1 MTAFNQDA
9 KDRLVLI
16 VEDDENLREA
26 ITITLRVREIAYQ
39 EFKSAQDVSAFLN
52 GARES
57 RPTCMLL
64 DIRLGTGP
72 SGLSVFDE
80 VSDLGLTN
88 KIPVIFMTGHG
99 DLETAV
105 DVMRLGAFDFVAKP
119 FSTPDLL
126 KKIESALCKS
136 EEVCDREQEKQKVLA
151 LTEQL
156 TEKETGVMHLMIS
169 GKTNREIAEV
179 CGNSTR
185 TVELHRARIFDKL
198 QVSNAVEL
206 VRVLTILDS

>member
-26 ITITLRVREIAYQ
+26 ITITLRVREIGYQ

-99 DLETAV
+99 DLETAI
-105 DVMRLGAFDFVAKP
+105 DVMRLGAFDFVTKP

-126 KKIESALCKS
+126 KKIESALRKS
-136 EEVCDREQEKQKVLA
+136 QEVCAREQEKQKVLA

-156 TEKETGVMHLMIS
+156 TEKETEVMHLMIS

>member
-1 MTAFNQDA
+1 MTALNQDA

-99 DLETAV
+99 DLETAI
-105 DVMRLGAFDFVAKP
+105 DVMRLGAFDFVTKP

-156 TEKETGVMHLMIS
+156 TEKETEVMHLMIS

>member
-99 DLETAV
+99 DLETAI

>member
-1 MTAFNQDA
+1 MTALNQDA

-52 GARES
+52 GVRES

-99 DLETAV
+99 DLETAI
-105 DVMRLGAFDFVAKP
+105 DVMRLGAFDFVTKP

-126 KKIESALCKS
+126 KKIESALRKS
-136 EEVCDREQEKQKVLA
+136 QEVCAREQEKQKVLA

-156 TEKETGVMHLMIS
+156 TEKETEVMHLMIS

>member
-1 MTAFNQDA
+1 MTALNQDA

-99 DLETAV
+99 DLETAI
-105 DVMRLGAFDFVAKP
+105 DVMRLGAFDFVTKP

-126 KKIESALCKS
+126 KKIESALRKS
-136 EEVCDREQEKQKVLA
+136 QEVCAREQEKQKVLA

-156 TEKETGVMHLMIS
+156 TEKETEVMHLMIS

-206 VRVLTILDS
+206 VRVLTILGS

>member
-99 DLETAV
+99 DLETAI
-105 DVMRLGAFDFVAKP
+105 DVMRLGAFDFVTKP

-156 TEKETGVMHLMIS
+156 TEKETEVMHLMIS

>member
-1 MTAFNQDA
+1 
-9 KDRLVLI
+9 
-16 VEDDENLREA
+16 
-26 ITITLRVREIAYQ
+26 
-39 EFKSAQDVSAFLN
+39 
-52 GARES
+52 
-57 RPTCMLL
+57 L

-105 DVMRLGAFDFVAKP
+105 DVMRLGAFDFVTKP

-126 KKIESALCKS
+126 KKIESALRKS
-136 EEVCDREQEKQKVLA
+136 QEVCAREQEKQKVLA

-156 TEKETGVMHLMIS
+156 TEKETEVMHLMIS

>member
-1 MTAFNQDA
+1 MTALNQDA

-72 SGLSVFDE
+72 SGLSIFDE

-99 DLETAV
+99 DLETAI
-105 DVMRLGAFDFVAKP
+105 DVMRLGAFDFVTKP

-126 KKIESALCKS
+126 KKIESALRKS
-136 EEVCDREQEKQKVLA
+136 QEVCAREQEKQKVLA

-156 TEKETGVMHLMIS
+156 TEKETEVMHLMIS

>member
-1 MTAFNQDA
+1 MTALNQDA

-26 ITITLRVREIAYQ
+26 ITITLRVREIAYR

-99 DLETAV
+99 DLETAI
-105 DVMRLGAFDFVAKP
+105 DVMRLGAFDFVTKP

-126 KKIESALCKS
+126 KKIESALRKS
-136 EEVCDREQEKQKVLA
+136 QEVCAREQEKQKVLA

-156 TEKETGVMHLMIS
+156 TEKETEVMHLMIS

>member
-1 MTAFNQDA
+1 MTALNQDA

-99 DLETAV
+99 DLETAI
-105 DVMRLGAFDFVAKP
+105 DVMRLGAFDFVTKP

-136 EEVCDREQEKQKVLA
+136 EEVCAREQERQKVLA

-156 TEKETGVMHLMIS
+156 TEKETEVMHLMIS

>member
-1 MTAFNQDA
+1 MTALNQDA

-105 DVMRLGAFDFVAKP
+105 DVMRLGAFDFVTKP

-126 KKIESALCKS
+126 KKIESALRKS
-136 EEVCDREQEKQKVLA
+136 QEVCAREQEKQKVLA

-156 TEKETGVMHLMIS
+156 TEKETEVMHLMIS

>member
-52 GARES
+52 GVRES

-99 DLETAV
+99 DLETAI
-105 DVMRLGAFDFVAKP
+105 DVMRLGAFDFVTKP

-126 KKIESALCKS
+126 KKIESALRKS
-136 EEVCDREQEKQKVLA
+136 QEVCAREQEKQKVLA

-156 TEKETGVMHLMIS
+156 TEKETEVMHLMIS

>member
-1 MTAFNQDA
+1 MTALNQDA

-99 DLETAV
+99 DLETAI
-105 DVMRLGAFDFVAKP
+105 DVMRLGAFDFVTKP

-126 KKIESALCKS
+126 KKIESALRKS
-136 EEVCDREQEKQKVLA
+136 QEVCAREQEKQKVLA

-156 TEKETGVMHLMIS
+156 TEKETEVMHLMIS

>member
-26 ITITLRVREIAYQ
+26 ITITLRVREIAYR

-72 SGLSVFDE
+72 TGLSVFDE

-99 DLETAV
+99 DLETAI
-105 DVMRLGAFDFVAKP
+105 DVMRLGAFDFVTKP

-156 TEKETGVMHLMIS
+156 TEKETEVMHLMIS

-206 VRVLTILDS
+206 VRVLTILGS

>member
-1 MTAFNQDA
+1 MTALNQDA

-26 ITITLRVREIAYQ
+26 ITITLRVREIGYQ

-99 DLETAV
+99 DLETAI
-105 DVMRLGAFDFVAKP
+105 DVMRLGAFDFVTKP

-136 EEVCDREQEKQKVLA
+136 EEVCDREQERQKVLA

-156 TEKETGVMHLMIS
+156 TEKETEVMHLMIS

>member
-72 SGLSVFDE
+72 SGLSIFDE

-99 DLETAV
+99 DLETAI
-105 DVMRLGAFDFVAKP
+105 DVMRLGAFDFVTKP

-126 KKIESALCKS
+126 KKIELALCKS
-136 EEVCDREQEKQKVLA
+136 EEVCAREQERQKVLA

-156 TEKETGVMHLMIS
+156 TEKESEVMHLMIS

>member
-99 DLETAV
+99 DLETAI
-105 DVMRLGAFDFVAKP
+105 DVMRLGAFDFVTKP

-126 KKIESALCKS
+126 KKIESALRKS
-136 EEVCDREQEKQKVLA
+136 QEVCAREQEKQKVLA

-156 TEKETGVMHLMIS
+156 TEKETEVMHLMIS